1 MQYSYKTI
9 KSHSKG
15 FYKDKGSKFYS
26 YAYPVQSE
34 EEIKEILA
42 SIKKEHHS
50 ARHHCYAW
58 KLGKEQVIYRYNDD
72 GEPSST
78 AGKPIFRQ
86 LQKYKVTN
94 VLMVVVRY
102 FGGTLLGTAGLINA
116 YRAAAADALENA
128 EIITN
133 TIEIIFRL
141 TYSYN
146 DMSGVMRII
155 KQENL
160 NIINTHFETS
170 CKVDLSVRKSQAAR
184 LEKIFSQL
192 EGIGIKKI

>member
-1 MQYSYKTI
+1 VQDSYKTI
-9 KSHSKG
+9 KSPGEG
-15 FYKDKGSKFYS
+15 FYKDKGSKFYA
-26 YAYPVQSE
+26 YVYPVQSE
-34 EEIKEILA
+34 EEIKEILV

-58 KLGKEQVIYRYNDD
+58 KLGKEKVIYRYNDN

-86 LQKYKVTN
+86 LQKYDVTN

-102 FGGTLLGTAGLINA
+102 FGGTLLGTSGLINA

-128 EIITN
+128 EIIVN
-133 TIEIIFRL
+133 IIEIFYRL

-146 DMSGVMRII
+146 EMNTVMRTIN
-155 KQENL
+155 QENL
-160 NIINTHFETS
+160 NIINTHFEAD
-170 CKVDLSVRKSQAAR
+170 CKVDISLPISQSTR
-184 LEKIFSQL
+184 VEKIFSQI
-192 EGIGIKKI
+192 EGVEIKKI